1 MNNQSSWSEQ
11 LQLIGLS
18 EFSSANRKI
27 LSDIE
32 NSGVSLNNA
41 SILQASAEAVKI
53 TRRSYPKRTNYSVL
67 PWMIAVTLFKKCFR
81 HLVITVL

>member
-11 LQLIGLS
+11 LQRIGIS

-41 SILQASAEAVKI
+41 SILQASAEAVI
-53 TRRSYPKRTNYSVL
+53 RAAAV
-67 PWMIAVTLFKKCFR
+67 MIEENNKAL
-81 HLVITVL
+81 LSEAD